1 MGRRSKILSESL
13 KIRKDQIHRMCIFNG
28 GGYHLPDMDELV
40 HKMIYLESFQRSTHD
55 VLSEIDA
62 REFDELLM
70 HTLVHALL
78 TSNKETIKKY
88 RKILTPRNGNL
99 TWATAR
105 ITECRNDPRS
115 HITYAVMAGI
125 VTGRF
130 DLGEGY
136 PKLEPIIPAL
146 LCNTDCA
153 QLKITPASDG
163 TIAVVTTE
171 EVSTAKKIKPSGKGR
186 RQSRC

>member
-1 MGRRSKILSESL
+1 MYGFVFNEIEQFTVDRSYSPLFTVTSFEGLHSLHTNCRAHDKI
-13 KIRKDQIHRMCIFNG
+13 IFKCCWCTFPQPK
-28 GGYHLPDMDELV
+28 Y
-40 HKMIYLESFQRSTHD
+40 
-55 VLSEIDA
+55 
-62 REFDELLM
+62 
-70 HTLVHALL
+70 L

-99 TWATAR
+99 TWAR
-105 ITECRNDPRS
+105 TECRNDPRS